1 MHDKKMTISIKSL
14 QQNWQW
20 QKALLLFLKIFVG
33 IVLVF
38 MVLKTLIDISA
49 VWGIL
54 LFVVAFI
61 LAYFFQNS
69 WRVSEKD
76 VALFLNEHYVALEES
91 AELLLMP
98 IDDANVLEKIQ
109 QQKIQSVLNQL
120 IIQPPFKKQWIRT
133 LVRIIVLLLIGFVV
147 LPLVDTHIG
156 NLKSASTTQT
166 VLKEIGLPGIRSIQV
181 NITPPSY
188 TGKKVRSQNSYTII
202 AEEGAFI
209 EWILETDSVGIA
221 PLIILNDSSNLTFQP
236 INSLNTK
243 WRAKLQL
250 TQNALYQ
257 INWNQ
262 QLSVHFQ
269 LELIKDLVPV
279 INIQKPKQYTVV
291 DFGMPLKIPLQVS
304 IKDDYG
310 LVSTNLVLT
319 VARGGGEAVQFNEQ
333 EVLLAKPIDHHQLN
347 LAINH
352 IINLQQ
358 LNMHPGDELYFYV
371 KAMDNHQQETRS
383 DIQIVNIADTAALME
398 LDISINSLSLKPE
411 FFRSQRQ
418 IIIETE
424 QLLRDQ
430 GKISAEAF
438 KEKSNE
444 LGVDQKLL
452 RLRYGKFLGEESETN
467 IGDSRFDDDGDHV
480 EAQSVFGDAQSIIDG
495 FSHKHDNAED
505 ASFFDPKTKKEL
517 KAVLT
522 EMWGSEL
529 KLRTY
534 FPKEALPFEYKA
546 LRLLKEL
553 QQQSRAYVAKT
564 NQKTTPLKFEKR
576 LTGDLSKIVPP
587 LLLQEKSKQEN
598 PSIVL
603 RKSMG
608 ILVSLNNQLPVDL
621 NEMATLKKALIQ
633 LNQQA
638 IAKPSIYLLPFEG
651 MKRILWAL
659 ENKKA
664 PILLDQQIVL
674 SACEKLLTPP
684 SAMPFKKQIAT
695 DAGLSDYYFH
705 HLNNGQK

>member
-166 VLKEIGLPGIRSIQV
+166 VLKEIALPGIRSIQV

-291 DFGMPLKIPLQVS
+291 DFGMPLKIPLLFV
-304 IKDDYG
+304 
-310 LVSTNLVLT
+310 T
-319 VARGGGEAVQFNEQ
+319 AR
-333 EVLLAKPIDHHQLN
+333 
-347 LAINH
+347 
-352 IINLQQ
+352 
-358 LNMHPGDELYFYV
+358 
-371 KAMDNHQQETRS
+371 
-383 DIQIVNIADTAALME
+383 
-398 LDISINSLSLKPE
+398 
-411 FFRSQRQ
+411 
-418 IIIETE
+418 
-424 QLLRDQ
+424 
-430 GKISAEAF
+430 
-438 KEKSNE
+438 
-444 LGVDQKLL
+444 
-452 RLRYGKFLGEESETN
+452 
-467 IGDSRFDDDGDHV
+467 
-480 EAQSVFGDAQSIIDG
+480 
-495 FSHKHDNAED
+495 
-505 ASFFDPKTKKEL
+505 
-517 KAVLT
+517 
-522 EMWGSEL
+522 
-529 KLRTY
+529 
-534 FPKEALPFEYKA
+534 
-546 LRLLKEL
+546 
-553 QQQSRAYVAKT
+553 
-564 NQKTTPLKFEKR
+564 
-576 LTGDLSKIVPP
+576 
-587 LLLQEKSKQEN
+587 
-598 PSIVL
+598 
-603 RKSMG
+603 
-608 ILVSLNNQLPVDL
+608 
-621 NEMATLKKALIQ
+621 
-633 LNQQA
+633 
-638 IAKPSIYLLPFEG
+638 
-651 MKRILWAL
+651 
-659 ENKKA
+659 
-664 PILLDQQIVL
+664 
-674 SACEKLLTPP
+674 
-684 SAMPFKKQIAT
+684 
-695 DAGLSDYYFH
+695 
-705 HLNNGQK
+705 